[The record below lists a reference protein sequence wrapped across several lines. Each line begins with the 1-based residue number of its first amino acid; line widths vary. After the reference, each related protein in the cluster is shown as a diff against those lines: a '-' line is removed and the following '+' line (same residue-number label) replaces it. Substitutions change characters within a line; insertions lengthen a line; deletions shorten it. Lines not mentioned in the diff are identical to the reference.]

1 MVADAPDQDSGD
13 SSSAI
18 TSAASC
24 LDNLREETHPHRA
37 PDIAVLISSLFCHES
52 LDIQKLSLSPQLIC
66 KESKLKKERF
76 LHNLPK
82 NVNFIR

>member
-66 KESKLKKERF
+66 KESKLKKRKIFTQFAKEC
-76 LHNLPK
+76 
-82 NVNFIR
+82 